1 MNDNTMTLILGKR
14 REDRENRL
22 LRRLLR
28 YMTVGAA
35 LGMLFLPP
43 VARLLSFGVGAW
55 AAYTLGL
62 RKRKHWRLEKISYNR
77 KEKTHEY

>member
-1 MNDNTMTLILGKR
+1 MKDSTMTLTLGKR

-28 YMTVGAA
+28 YMSAGAA
-35 LGMLFLPP
+35 LGVLLLPP
-43 VARLLSFGVGAW
+43 AARLLSFCVGAW

-62 RKRKHWRLEKISYNR
+62 RKRRQWRLEKISYNR
-77 KEKTHEY
+77 KEHTHEY